1 MPLSSLTT
9 SSYAIFILLL
19 LTYLNGLTRPLQL
32 LHYNIENKHVVP
44 ELREVRRLIFY
55 KAFHAVLA
63 KVQHMLDQNNGLRD
77 KIVDYNLNRS
87 GNALSVTAEL
97 ESRLPI
103 RGIFSLFEN
112 GTLPSKFT
120 FYLDQLMKID
130 ANSSYNIYVDT
141 RDKIFQ
147 PIWSGNISI
156 EQDFEEI
163 SQKQERFPVL
173 GLIYARKAN
182 HVFQLYLRME
192 HWLQCKP
199 TYFFPRQLLSC
210 FHHVY
215 NPAIN

>member
-1 MPLSSLTT
+1 MPCHSL
-9 SSYAIFILLL
+9 
-19 LTYLNGLTRPLQL
+19 LNWSQDCQSKESFLCL
-32 LHYNIENKHVVP
+32 KM
-44 ELREVRRLIFY
+44 EL
-55 KAFHAVLA
+55 
-63 KVQHMLDQNNGLRD
+63 
-77 KIVDYNLNRS
+77 
-87 GNALSVTAEL
+87 
-97 ESRLPI
+97 
-103 RGIFSLFEN
+103 
-112 GTLPSKFT
+112 LPSKFT
-120 FYLDQLMKID
+120 IYLDQLMKID

-210 FHHVY
+210 FHHV
-215 NPAIN
+215 